1 MEIRPILSAL
11 LRNKTAPLLIAAQV
25 AISLAILANALHVI
39 NLRLATSARP
49 SGIEDEANVFYIAK
63 RPLQKLNHA
72 DTLAQ
77 QQRDAEALAAIPGV
91 KAVSFASQMPMSQS
105 GNNSGLSTDRKQTQ
119 STATAGMYF
128 SAGPLIKA
136 MGLKLIE
143 GRDFNADDVVEVD
156 SELDDVGKKFPKGI
170 IITKAL
176 SDLLYPGGGS
186 AIGKTVFYGTGNDAA
201 ESRVVGVVE
210 HLQTAGAQ
218 SGVKGEYSAIVPIRM
233 SYTFSRFVVRTEA
246 GQRDRI
252 MPEAETAL
260 RKVAPGLMR
269 IRTQSVEQDRTD
281 RYRNEKA
288 LAWMLVAVSG
298 LLLLVTASGIVGM
311 TTLRVAQRKKLIGVR
326 RALGARKRDIL
337 RYFITENFLITSGGV
352 VAGLILAVL
361 LNQLLVS
368 QLEMSK
374 LPIGYLAYGAAT
386 LWLLGVIAVYGPAWR
401 AAGISPAIATR
412 SA

>member
-25 AISLAILANALHVI
+25 AISLAILANALHVV

-49 SGIEDEANVFYIAK
+49 SGIADEANVFYASK

-91 KAVSFASQMPMSQS
+91 QSVSFTNQMPMSQS
-105 GNNSGLSTDRKQTQ
+105 GSNSGFSTDRKQGQ
-119 STATAGMYF
+119 STATAAMYF
-128 SAGPLIKA
+128 TAGPLIKTL
-136 MGLKLIE
+136 GLKIID

-170 IITKAL
+170 IVTKAL
-176 SDLLYPGGGS
+176 AETFFPGGGS
-186 AIGKTVFYGTGNDAA
+186 AVGKTVFYGTGNEAA
-201 ESRVVGVVE
+201 ETRIIGVVE
-210 HLQTAGAQ
+210 RLQTTGAQAGAR
-218 SGVKGEYSAIVPIRM
+218 GEYSAIVPFRM
-233 SYTFSRFVVRTEA
+233 SYIFSRFVVRTEA

-252 MPEAETAL
+252 MPEAEAAL

-269 IRTQSVEQDRTD
+269 IRTQSVEQDRSD

-311 TTLRVAQRKKLIGVR
+311 TTLRVAQRRKLIGVR

-374 LPIGYLAYGAAT
+374 LPIGYLAYGALT
-386 LWLLGVIAVYGPAWR
+386 LWLLGVAAVYGPAWR